1 MNTPRTRQ
9 EVAALLQAHGVH
21 ATRQRI
27 DVAHALFGQTRHLS
41 AEDILEYLNT
51 GPTTETDTDLGRG
64 PLAGRSNDRPV
75 TSRAVSKATVY
86 NTLRLLLERGAIR
99 ALVVEATRVLYD
111 PNNAPHHHFFNT
123 LTGEL
128 TDFPAGPVTV
138 EGLPVP
144 PAGTVADGVD
154 IVVRIRPTAQTSR

>member
-1 MNTPRTRQ
+1 MPRYHAVMNTPLTRP
-9 EVAALLQAHGVH
+9 EVAALLHGHGIH

-41 AEDILEYLNT
+41 AEQILEHLNT
-51 GPTTETDTDLGRG
+51 GQADEADSDFEGG
-64 PLAGRSNDRPV
+64 PAGS
-75 TSRAVSKATVY
+75 AVSKATVY

-111 PNNAPHHHFFNT
+111 PNTAPHHHFFNT

-128 TDFPAGPVTV
+128 TDFPAGQVTV

-144 PAGTVADGVD
+144 PAGTLADAVD
-154 IVVRIRPTAQTSR
+154 IVVRIRPAPEARR